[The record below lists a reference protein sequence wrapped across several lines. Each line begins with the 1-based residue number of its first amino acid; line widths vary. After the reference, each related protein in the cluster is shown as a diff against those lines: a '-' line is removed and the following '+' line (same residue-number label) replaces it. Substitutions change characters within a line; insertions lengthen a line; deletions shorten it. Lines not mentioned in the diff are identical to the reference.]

1 MDPVWLLCAFGFGY
15 LVKRIGLPPLVG
27 FLAAGFVLKYFGVEQ
42 SALIDEIANF
52 GVILLLFTIGLK
64 LELKQ
69 LLKPQIWLTS
79 SLHMAITIVL
89 LSLIIW
95 SGVTVGLAVFSDLT
109 IEQILLISFALS
121 FSSTIFAVKILE
133 ETGTSTST
141 HGRIAI
147 GILIMQ
153 DIFAVLFLT
162 MTSDEAPSPWAFALL
177 LLLLIPWLIK
187 KTPLTKLLDDSG
199 HGELFLLLG
208 ILIPTAGAAL
218 FSEMGLKADLGAVVM
233 GVLLSGHQRSG
244 EMAKAMMSFKDLFL
258 IGFFLSI
265 GLSGIP
271 SWQEVTIA
279 IFFSMLLPLK
289 MILFFLILTRLK
301 LRARTSFIT
310 TLNLSNY
317 SEFGLI
323 VGAAAVA
330 KGWLPPHWMLIF
342 ALCIAFT
349 FILAAPMNMAADRI
363 YAFLQRKLLRFES
376 VERLPEDE
384 TIEFLKEEVVV
395 FGMGRTGN
403 QVYEVMEKKYGKKVL
418 GIDQNHEKIDELV
431 LEGKN
436 VIQGD
441 AMDLN
446 FWQRINLSD
455 DPPSIILATSSHIT
469 HMQVIEQLNILHCD
483 LAVAAISRYEDE
495 MIQLQEAGVYVV
507 FMQYVE
513 AGSGFAEHA
522 FNSIYNI
529 FLEELTAGAHQ
540 KAYRKLVKNDS
551 QVEHCGNVGGV
562 PFVPE
567 N

>member
-42 SALIDEIANF
+42 SALIDGIANF

-162 MTSDEAPSPWAFALL
+162 MTSDEAPSPWAFGLL

-187 KTPLTKLLDDSG
+187 KTPLSKLLDDSG

-218 FSEMGLKADLGAVVM
+218 FSEMGLKADLGAVVL
-233 GVLLSGHQRSG
+233 GVLLSGHHRAG

-265 GLSGIP
+265 GLSGLP

-279 IFFSMLLPLK
+279 VFFTLLLPLK

-342 ALCIAFT
+342 ALCISFT

-363 YAFLQRKLLRFES
+363 YALLQRKLLRFES
-376 VERLPEDE
+376 DERLPEDE

-431 LEGKN
+431 LQGKN

-469 HMQVIEQLNILHCD
+469 HMQVIKQLNLLHCD
-483 LAVAAISRYEDE
+483 LAVAAISRFEDE
-495 MIQLQEAGVYVV
+495 MVQLQEAGVKVV
-507 FMQYVE
+507 FNLYEE
-513 AGSGFAEHA
+513 AGAGFAEHA
-522 FNSIYNI
+522 FNSIYKK
-529 FLEELTAGAHQ
+529 E
-540 KAYRKLVKNDS
+540 
-551 QVEHCGNVGGV
+551 
-562 PFVPE
+562 
-567 N
+567 

>member
-15 LVKRIGLPPLVG
+15 LVKQIGLPPLVG
-27 FLAAGFVLKYFGVEQ
+27 FLTAGFVLKFFGVEQ
-42 SALIDEIANF
+42 SELINGIANF

-89 LSLIIW
+89 LSLLIW
-95 SGVTVGLAVFSDLT
+95 SGVTFGLAAFTDLT

-162 MTSDEAPSPWAFALL
+162 MTADEAPSPWAFCLL
-177 LLLLIPWLIK
+177 LLLLLPWLVK

-218 FSEMGLKADLGAVVM
+218 FSEAGLKADLGAVVL
-233 GVLLSGHQRSG
+233 GVLLSGHQRAG
-244 EMAKAMMSFKDLFL
+244 EMAKAMMSFKDLL
-258 IGFFLSI
+258 LVGFFLSI

-271 SWQEVTIA
+271 TWQEVTIA
-279 IFFSMLLPLK
+279 AFFSLLLPLK

-330 KGWLPPHWMLIF
+330 KGWLPPQWMLIF
-342 ALCIAFT
+342 ALCISFT

-363 YAFLQRKLLRFES
+363 YAVLQRKLLRFES
-376 VERLPEDE
+376 QERLQEDE
-384 TIEFLKEEVVV
+384 PIEFLKEEVVV

-403 QVYEVMEKKYGKKVL
+403 QVYEVLERKYGKKVL

-446 FWQRINLSD
+446 FWQRINLSA
-455 DPPSIILATSSHIT
+455 DPPAIILATSSHIT
-469 HMQVIEQLNILHCD
+469 HMKVIEQLNLLHCD
-483 LAVAAISRYEDE
+483 LSVAAISRFEDE
-495 MIQLQEAGVYVV
+495 MIQLKEAGVKIV
-507 FMQYVE
+507 FNLYEE
-513 AGSGFAEHA
+513 AGAGFAEHA
-522 FNSIYNI
+522 FNSIYKK
-529 FLEELTAGAHQ
+529 G
-540 KAYRKLVKNDS
+540 
-551 QVEHCGNVGGV
+551 
-562 PFVPE
+562 
-567 N
+567 

>member
-1 MDPVWLLCAFGFGY
+1 MDPVWLLCAFCFGY
-15 LVKRIGLPPLVG
+15 LVKQIGLPPLVG
-27 FLAAGFVLKYFGVEQ
+27 FLTAGFVLRFFGVEE
-42 SALIDEIANF
+42 SELINGIANF

-79 SLHMAITIVL
+79 SVHMAITIVL
-89 LSLIIW
+89 LSLLIW
-95 SGVTVGLAVFSDLT
+95 GGVTLGLAAFSDLT

-162 MTSDEAPSPWAFALL
+162 MTADKAPSPWAFGLL
-177 LLLLIPWLIK
+177 LLLLLPWLTK
-187 KTPLTKLLDDSG
+187 RTPLTKLLDDSG
-199 HGELFLLLG
+199 HGELFMLLG
-208 ILIPTAGAAL
+208 VLIPTAGAAL
-218 FSEMGLKADLGAVVM
+218 FSATGLKADLGAVVL
-233 GVLLSGHQRSG
+233 GVLLSGHQRAG
-244 EMAKAMMSFKDLFL
+244 EMAKAMMSFKDLL
-258 IGFFLSI
+258 LVGFFLSI

-271 SWQEVTIA
+271 TWQEVTIA
-279 IFFSMLLPLK
+279 AFFSLLLPLK

-330 KGWLPPHWMLIF
+330 KGWLPPQWMLIF
-342 ALCIAFT
+342 ALCISFT

-363 YAFLQRKLLRFES
+363 YAVLQRKLLRFES
-376 VERLPEDE
+376 RERLQEDE
-384 TIEFLKEEVVV
+384 PIEFLREEVVV

-403 QVYEVMEKKYGKKVL
+403 QVYEVLERKYGKKVL

-446 FWQRINLSD
+446 FWQRINLSA
-455 DPPSIILATSSHIT
+455 DPPAIILATSSHIT
-469 HMQVIEQLNILHCD
+469 HMKVIEQLNLLHCD
-483 LAVAAISRYEDE
+483 LSVAAISRFEDE
-495 MIQLQEAGVYVV
+495 MIQLQEAGVKVV
-507 FMQYVE
+507 FNLYEE
-513 AGSGFAEHA
+513 AGAGFAEHA
-522 FNSIYNI
+522 FNSIYNK
-529 FLEELTAGAHQ
+529 G
-540 KAYRKLVKNDS
+540 
-551 QVEHCGNVGGV
+551 
-562 PFVPE
+562 
-567 N
+567 

>member
-15 LVKRIGLPPLVG
+15 LVKQIGLPPLVG
-27 FLAAGFVLKYFGVEQ
+27 FLTAGFVLKFFGVEQ
-42 SALIDEIANF
+42 SELINEIANF

-89 LSLIIW
+89 LSLLIW
-95 SGVTVGLAVFSDLT
+95 SGVTFGLAAFTDLT

-162 MTSDEAPSPWAFALL
+162 MTADKAPSPWAFCLL
-177 LLLLIPWLIK
+177 LLLLLPWLVK

-208 ILIPTAGAAL
+208 VLIPTAGAAL
-218 FSEMGLKADLGAVVM
+218 FSEAGLKADLGAVVL
-233 GVLLSGHQRSG
+233 GVLLSGHQRAG
-244 EMAKAMMSFKDLFL
+244 EMAKAMMSFKDLL
-258 IGFFLSI
+258 LVGFFLSI

-271 SWQEVTIA
+271 TWQEVTIA
-279 IFFSMLLPLK
+279 AFFSLLLPLK
-289 MILFFLILTRLK
+289 MMLFFLILTRLK

-330 KGWLPPHWMLIF
+330 KGWLPPQWMLIF
-342 ALCIAFT
+342 ALCISFT

-363 YAFLQRKLLRFES
+363 YAVLQRKLLRFES
-376 VERLPEDE
+376 QERLPEDE
-384 TIEFLKEEVVV
+384 PIEFLKEEVVV

-403 QVYEVMEKKYGKKVL
+403 RVYEVLERKYGKKVL

-446 FWQRINLSD
+446 FWQRINLSA
-455 DPPSIILATSSHIT
+455 DPPAIILATSSHIT
-469 HMQVIEQLNILHCD
+469 HMKVIEQLNLLHCD
-483 LAVAAISRYEDE
+483 LSVAAISRFEDE
-495 MIQLQEAGVYVV
+495 MTQLQEAGVKVV
-507 FMQYVE
+507 FNLYEE
-513 AGSGFAEHA
+513 AGAGFAEHA
-522 FNSIYNI
+522 FNSLY
-529 FLEELTAGAHQ
+529 
-540 KAYRKLVKNDS
+540 KKD
-551 QVEHCGNVGGV
+551 
-562 PFVPE
+562 
-567 N
+567 

>member
-15 LVKRIGLPPLVG
+15 LVKQIGLPPLVG
-27 FLAAGFVLKYFGVEQ
+27 FLTAGFVLRFFGVEE
-42 SALIDEIANF
+42 SELINGIANF

-89 LSLIIW
+89 LSLLIW
-95 SGVTVGLAVFSDLT
+95 GGVTLGLATFSDLT

-162 MTSDEAPSPWAFALL
+162 MTSDKAPSPWAFGLL
-177 LLLLIPWLIK
+177 LLLLLPWLIK
-187 KTPLTKLLDDSG
+187 RTPLTKLLDDSG

-208 ILIPTAGAAL
+208 VLIPTAGAAL
-218 FSEMGLKADLGAVVM
+218 FSATGLKADLGAVVL
-233 GVLLSGHQRSG
+233 GVLLSGHQRAG
-244 EMAKAMMSFKDLFL
+244 EMAKAMMSFKDLL
-258 IGFFLSI
+258 LVSFFLSI

-279 IFFSMLLPLK
+279 ALFSLLLPLK

-330 KGWLPPHWMLIF
+330 KGWLPPQWMLIF
-342 ALCIAFT
+342 ALCISFT

-363 YAFLQRKLLRFES
+363 YAVLQRKLLRFES
-376 VERLPEDE
+376 QERLQEDE
-384 TIEFLKEEVVV
+384 PIEFLKEEVVV

-403 QVYEVMEKKYGKKVL
+403 QVYEVLERKYDKKVL
-418 GIDQNHEKIDELV
+418 GIDQNHEKIDDLV

-446 FWQRINLSD
+446 FWQRINLSA
-455 DPPSIILATSSHIT
+455 DPPAIILATSSHIT
-469 HMQVIEQLNILHCD
+469 HMKVIEQLNLLHCD
-483 LAVAAISRYEDE
+483 LSVAAISRFEDE
-495 MIQLQEAGVYVV
+495 MIQLKEAGVKIV
-507 FMQYVE
+507 FNLYEE
-513 AGSGFAEHA
+513 AGAGFAEHA
-522 FNSIYNI
+522 FNSIYKK
-529 FLEELTAGAHQ
+529 G
-540 KAYRKLVKNDS
+540 
-551 QVEHCGNVGGV
+551 
-562 PFVPE
+562 
-567 N
+567 

>member
-27 FLAAGFVLKYFGVEQ
+27 FLAAGFVLKYLGVEQ
-42 SALIDEIANF
+42 TELIDGIANF

-79 SLHMAITIVL
+79 SMHMAITIVL
-89 LSLIIW
+89 LSLLLW
-95 SGVTVGLAVFSDLT
+95 SGVTVGLVAFSDLS

-153 DIFAVLFLT
+153 DLFAVLFLT
-162 MTSDEAPSPWAFALL
+162 MTSDEAPSPWAFGLL

-187 KTPLTKLLDDSG
+187 KTALTKLLDDSG

-233 GVLLSGHQRSG
+233 GVLLSGHQRAG

-271 SWQEVTIA
+271 TWQEVTIA
-279 IFFSMLLPLK
+279 FFFSLLLPLK

-342 ALCIAFT
+342 ALCISFT

-363 YAFLQRKLLRFES
+363 YAILQRKLLRFES
-376 VERLPEDE
+376 DERLPEDE

-403 QVYEVMEKKYGKKVL
+403 QVYEVLEKKYGKKVL
-418 GIDQNHEKIDELV
+418 GIDQNHEKIDALV

-455 DPPSIILATSSHIT
+455 DPPSIILATSSHVT
-469 HMQVIEQLNILHCD
+469 HMQVIKQLNILHCD
-483 LAVAAISRYEDE
+483 LAVAAISRFEDE
-495 MIQLQEAGVYVV
+495 MMQLQEAGVKVV
-507 FMQYVE
+507 FNLYEE
-513 AGSGFAEHA
+513 AGVGFAEHA
-522 FNSIYNI
+522 FNSIYKK
-529 FLEELTAGAHQ
+529 E
-540 KAYRKLVKNDS
+540 
-551 QVEHCGNVGGV
+551 
-562 PFVPE
+562 
-567 N
+567 